1 MPTPRPSRRAAPT
14 ILAPIAVLAAVLLAL
29 SVAALIPA
37 PSTAQP
43 TDSCAELLAWYHAAA
58 RSPAIVFDEPQEESE
73 ESEEAEAAVEAD
85 SMSDDGAAIFPQSGG
100 GGGDEVTGG
109 EAARSAP
116 ADLGQRSET
125 GTNVQV
131 AGVDESDIVKTNGS
145 EIFVMRSDGLVVV
158 SIAGDAPSV
167 IGGLR
172 FGGSYA
178 RNADGPREMLLAG
191 DRLLTFRSVAYGR
204 ASSGERGTQLLE
216 IDVSDPARPRVLRTL
231 DTYGRFVTARLVGD
245 AVRVVLTHDGVNS
258 PFLMPGQGG
267 WWYDD
272 RRWRERVERTSLSTW
287 LPIFSLVDHVNARW
301 RWGRLA
307 PCGTVRTAERA
318 DPGIGTETT
327 LLLNF
332 DLAEG
337 IGQWG
342 AAGVVGA
349 TDAVYAS
356 RGAVYVAMRDW
367 RSWSAADTTI
377 HRWDLPGGGGAPRY
391 RGEAVVA
398 GELVNQFAMSEYDGH
413 LRVASTRFDVWPTT
427 NLLTVFEIED
437 DGLSQLSL
445 LEGLGPSE
453 SIYAVR
459 FLGELGY
466 VVTFRQIDPLY
477 VLDLSDPAEPT
488 VAGELK
494 IPGFSAYLHPLG
506 GGLLLGI
513 GQNADPRTGQPL
525 GLQASLF
532 DVSEPAE
539 PTRLA
544 QVDLSRGSRSV
555 SFEHRAFTYHQGRAY
570 IPASPTNDLFA
581 LRVSEDSLEL
591 ERQITAQAPV
601 LRSLPIGE
609 RLHLLLEAS
618 LATHD
623 LASLELLSGVYLVP
637 PSN

>member
-14 ILAPIAVLAAVLLAL
+14 ILAPIAVVAAVLLAL

-100 GGGDEVTGG
+100 GGGDELTGG

-116 ADLGQRSET
+116 SDLGQRSET

-231 DTYGRFVTARLVGD
+231 DTYGQFVTARLVGD

-258 PFLMPGQGG
+258 PFLMPDEGG

-287 LPIFSLVDHVNARW
+287 LPIFSLVDHVNTRW

-307 PCGTVRTAERA
+307 PCDAVRTAERA

-356 RGAVYVAMRDW
+356 RSAVYVALRDW

-377 HRWDLPGGGGAPRY
+377 HRWDLPGGGDAPRY

>member
-1 MPTPRPSRRAAPT
+1 MPTLRPSRRAAPT
-14 ILAPIAVLAAVLLAL
+14 ILAPIAVLAAALLAL
-29 SVAALIPA
+29 SIAALVPA
-37 PSTAQP
+37 PTIAQ
-43 TDSCAELLAWYHAAA
+43 TTNSCADLLAWYHAAA
-58 RSPAIVFDEPQEESE
+58 RSPAIVFDDSVEEE
-73 ESEEAEAAVEAD
+73 WAEEAAEETD
-85 SMSDDGAAIFPQSGG
+85 SMAGGDGGALFPQSGG
-100 GGGDEVTGG
+100 GGGGG
-109 EAARSAP
+109 GLRQGGAESAP

-145 EIFVMRSDGLVVV
+145 EIFVMRDDGLVVV
-158 SIAGDAPSV
+158 STAGDAPSV

-191 DRLLTFRSVAYGR
+191 DRLLTFRSVVYGR
-204 ASSGERGTQLLE
+204 ANSGERGTQLLE

-231 DTYGRFVTARLVGD
+231 DTYGQFVTARLVGD
-245 AVRVVLTHDGVNS
+245 AVRVVLTHDGINS
-258 PFLMPGQGG
+258 PFLMPDDEGG
-267 WWYDD
+267 WWWDD

-307 PCGTVRTAERA
+307 PCDAVRTAERP

-356 RGAVYVAMRDW
+356 RNAVYVAMRDW
-367 RSWSAADTTI
+367 LTWSAADTSI
-377 HRWDLPGGGGAPRY
+377 HRWELPGDGAAPRY
-391 RGEAVVA
+391 HSEAVVA

-437 DGLSQLSL
+437 DGLSQLSV

-477 VLDLSDPAEPT
+477 VLDLSDPAEPS

-513 GQNADPRTGQPL
+513 GQNADPRTGRPL

-532 DVSEPAE
+532 DVSDPSE

-544 QVDLSRGSRSV
+544 QVDLSPGSRSV

-581 LRVSEDSLEL
+581 LRVSEDDLEL

-601 LRSLPIGE
+601 LRSLPIND

-623 LASLELLSGVYLVP
+623 LATLELLSGIYLVP
-637 PSN
+637 PPN